1 MSARPRSGG
10 ARRARLGR
18 PLAGA
23 LLTLV
28 LLALVPF
35 VAAGATACGSA
46 ADANET
52 AAYLGSW
59 QRVVGGEADSQQM
72 LLVEQQDGAV
82 RTTFSDLTTGFNA
95 GGVATLKDGCLVLD
109 LPAGNGLLDTPGLQL
124 SLDANGQLVVDQV
137 LSDGTTEPVWAYART
152 PSPGAATE
160 P

>member
-1 MSARPRSGG
+1 MPGG
-10 ARRARLGR
+10 AFCARLGR
-18 PLAGA
+18 PLPGA

-59 QRVVGGEADSQQM
+59 QRVVGGEADSQRV
-72 LLVEQQDGAV
+72 LLVEQRDGGV

-109 LPAGNGLLDTPGLQL
+109 LPARTGLLDAPGVQL

-137 LSDGTTEPVWAYART
+137 LSDGTTEPVWIYERAQST
-152 PSPGAATE
+152 GAATE